1 MDSGDQNSGQSPAS
15 RSDPLLWLPTSL
27 NDFCYQ
33 ITDLQDLAR
42 QGSWRPILEK
52 VSHARKLAL
61 LQQPHEHLA
70 YLAYN
75 VLALAKLRRYG
86 DAMDELSTMEDFDSP
101 QYKYESHPMFYS
113 GKSGSMVPFSLRW
126 LRAQLPYRIGKKKE
140 TLDRLYELLD
150 FVESKIAQSQS
161 VNKVG
166 AQSIESAKN
175 ELGTQ
180 SLNSAESPKTQ
191 SLDSTEPPKTV
202 VSSNTETLSSP
213 VTANPEGDA
222 GVSVNPVGIDG
233 TGSFVDSSV
242 TPFNS
247 VNNVPDGQ
255 VGDGAIPIES
265 LTLDEPHS
273 ETGHVGTLDQK
284 MSIEDL
290 PVVGS
295 QDVDIVLNK
304 VDEVS
309 HEFDQKLTL
318 ESKTDDQFCALSTSL
333 GRWRRREEIV
343 ISSIVGYHLSQKE
356 YNIAMKWMEKL
367 LQKNPSDPF
376 LLSKLGQIQMQLG
389 DLNGAK
395 NTFSRI
401 EALVN
406 QGQVPTSSLEGLKN
420 MVNRNR
426 GLQHLVAKDYTA
438 AIREYEE
445 ALDRDPADVV
455 ATNNKAL
462 CLMYSRDLLGSIKVL
477 ENSLEIVPVI
487 ALNENVVL
495 NLCSMYELAFV
506 SNVETKRSLSSW
518 IVQIAPEDFDL
529 SCTRL

>member
-1 MDSGDQNSGQSPAS
+1 MDARVHISGQSPGPQ
-15 RSDPLLWLPTSL
+15 SDPLLRLPTSL

-33 ITDLQDLAR
+33 ITQIQDLAR

-52 VSHARKLAL
+52 VNHARKLAL
-61 LQQPHEHLA
+61 LQKPHEHLA

-86 DAMDELSTMEDFDSP
+86 DAVEELSTMEDFDSP
-101 QYKYESHPMFYS
+101 QYKYESHPLFYN

-126 LRAQLPYRIGKKKE
+126 LHAQLPYRVGKKKE

-150 FVESKIAQSQS
+150 FVESKIAQAQS

-166 AQSIESAKN
+166 AQFIESAKN
-175 ELGTQ
+175 EVG
-180 SLNSAESPKTQ
+180 TQ
-191 SLDSTEPPKTV
+191 SLDSTELPKNL
-202 VSSNTETLSSP
+202 SSSKTETLSSSVP
-213 VTANPEGDA
+213 ANADVDVGML
-222 GVSVNPVGIDG
+222 VNPVGIDG
-233 TGSFVDSSV
+233 TGNLVDSSV
-242 TPFNS
+242 NPLNS
-247 VNNVPDGQ
+247 VNNVPNGQ
-255 VGDGAIPIES
+255 LGDGAIPFES
-265 LTLDEPHS
+265 LRLDERNSEIGHIETLDP
-273 ETGHVGTLDQK
+273 K
-284 MSIEDL
+284 MLAEGL
-290 PVVGS
+290 PVAGGK
-295 QDVDIVLNK
+295 DGDIVLNSL
-304 VDEVS
+304 DEVS
-309 HEFDQKLTL
+309 DEFDQKLTFA
-318 ESKTDDQFCALSTSL
+318 SKTEGQLSALSTSL

-343 ISSIVGYHLSQKE
+343 ISSILGHHLSQKD
-356 YNIAMKWMEKL
+356 YNTAMKWMEKL

-376 LLSKLGQIQMQLG
+376 LLSKLGQVQMQLG

-401 EALVN
+401 EAMVN
-406 QGQVPTSSLEGLKN
+406 QGQVPASSLEVLKN

-445 ALDRDPADVV
+445 ALDRDPADII

-477 ENSLEIVPVI
+477 ENTLERVPVI

-506 SNVETKRSLSSW
+506 SNLETKRSLSSW

>member
-1 MDSGDQNSGQSPAS
+1 MDALAQNSGQSPAS
-15 RSDPLLWLPTSL
+15 QSDPLLWLPTSL
-27 NDFCYQ
+27 NGFCYE

-86 DAMDELSTMEDFDSP
+86 DAMDELSTIEDFDSP
-101 QYKYESHPMFYS
+101 QYKYESHPLFYS

-126 LRAQLPYRIGKKKE
+126 LHAQLPYRAGKKKE

-150 FVESKIAQSQS
+150 FVESKIAQTQS

-166 AQSIESAKN
+166 AQLIESAKN

-180 SLNSAESPKTQ
+180 SL
-191 SLDSTEPPKTV
+191 DFTEPSKTV
-202 VSSNTETLSSP
+202 LSSKIETLSSSVP
-213 VTANPEGDA
+213 ANPEEDV

-242 TPFNS
+242 IPLNS
-247 VNNVPDGQ
+247 VNNAPDGQ
-255 VGDGAIPIES
+255 LGDGAIPIES
-265 LTLDEPHS
+265 LRLDEPHS
-273 ETGHVGTLDQK
+273 ETGHVETLDQK
-284 MSIEDL
+284 MSTEGL
-290 PVVGS
+290 PVAGGK
-295 QDVDIVLNK
+295 DGDIVLNSL
-304 VDEVS
+304 DEVS
-309 HEFDQKLTL
+309 PEFDRKLTL
-318 ESKTDDQFCALSTSL
+318 ASKTEGQFAALSTSL

-367 LQKNPSDPF
+367 LQKNPLDPF
-376 LLSKLGQIQMQLG
+376 LLSKLGQVQMQLG

-401 EALVN
+401 EAMVN
-406 QGQVPTSSLEGLKN
+406 EGQVPTSSLEGLKN

-426 GLQHLVAKDYTA
+426 GLQHLVAKDFTA

-445 ALDRDPADVV
+445 ALDRDPADII

-477 ENSLEIVPVI
+477 ENTLERVPVI